1 MLLEEF
7 KGMNSLSGG
16 KKKKKDTFLM
26 VVALCGAFQQI
37 PAEAAQQEFLGSY
50 FMMGST
56 QC

>member
-7 KGMNSLSGG
+7 KGINPLSEGE
-16 KKKKKDTFLM
+16 KNETFLV

-37 PAEAAQQEFLGSY
+37 PAEAAQQEVLGSY
-50 FMMGST
+50 FMMAST

>member
-1 MLLEEF
+1 
-7 KGMNSLSGG
+7 
-16 KKKKKDTFLM
+16 M

-37 PAEAAQQEFLGSY
+37 PAEAAQQEVLGSY